1 MATLQCRVVSA
12 REELYSG
19 EISMLIA
26 TGTEG
31 EIGVLPGHT
40 PLITLL
46 KPGAMRVQTPN
57 GEEEVIYVSGGVL
70 EVQPKMVTVL
80 ADTAMRAHN
89 LDESKIVEAR
99 KKAEQMLV
107 NQSDTVQTNAAL
119 ASLAESVAQLQT
131 IRKYKTALNFLW
143 KILEFP
149 FDSYH
154 RHKKQSIMG
163 CFLCLLFNILCFLIE
178 DKYTIYDAISSS
190 TASFVIYEC

>member
-1 MATLQCRVVSA
+1 MATLQCRIVSA

-26 TGTEG
+26 TGSEG
-31 EIGVLPGHT
+31 EVGVLAGHT

-46 KPGAMRVQTPN
+46 KPGPMRVQTPD
-57 GEEEVIYVSGGVL
+57 GAEEVIYVSGGVL

-99 KKAEQMLV
+99 RKAEQMLV

-131 IRKYKTALNFLW
+131 IRKYKDRA
-143 KILEFP
+143 
-149 FDSYH
+149 
-154 RHKKQSIMG
+154 
-163 CFLCLLFNILCFLIE
+163 
-178 DKYTIYDAISSS
+178 
-190 TASFVIYEC
+190 

>member
-1 MATLQCRVVSA
+1 MATLKCRVVSA

-19 EISMLIA
+19 DITMLIA
-26 TGTEG
+26 TGIEG

-46 KPGAMRVQTPN
+46 KPGAMRVQTAN

-70 EVQPKMVTVL
+70 EIQPKTVTVL

-107 NQSDTVQTNAAL
+107 NQSDTLQTNAAL

-131 IRKYKTALNFLW
+131 IRKFKNRA
-143 KILEFP
+143 
-149 FDSYH
+149 
-154 RHKKQSIMG
+154 
-163 CFLCLLFNILCFLIE
+163 
-178 DKYTIYDAISSS
+178 
-190 TASFVIYEC
+190 

>member
-1 MATLQCRVVSA
+1 MATFQCRVVSA

-26 TGTEG
+26 TGSEG
-31 EIGVLPGHT
+31 EVGVLLGHT

-46 KPGAMRVQTPN
+46 KPGPVRVQTPD
-57 GEEEVIYVSGGVL
+57 GAEEVIYVSGGVL

-99 KKAEQMLV
+99 RKAEQMLV
-107 NQSDTVQTNAAL
+107 NQSDTLHTNAAL

-131 IRKYKTALNFLW
+131 IRKYKNRA
-143 KILEFP
+143 
-149 FDSYH
+149 
-154 RHKKQSIMG
+154 
-163 CFLCLLFNILCFLIE
+163 
-178 DKYTIYDAISSS
+178 
-190 TASFVIYEC
+190 

>member
-70 EVQPKMVTVL
+70 EVQPHLVTVL
-80 ADTAMRAHN
+80 ADTAVRAHD
-89 LDESKIVEAR
+89 LDEAKILEAR
-99 KKAEQMLV
+99 RHAEQTLQ
-107 NQSDTVQTNAAL
+107 NQKADIDTSASAAL
-119 ASLAESVAQLQT
+119 AALAESLAQLQT
-131 IRKYKTALNFLW
+131 LQKFKNRA
-143 KILEFP
+143 
-149 FDSYH
+149 
-154 RHKKQSIMG
+154 
-163 CFLCLLFNILCFLIE
+163 
-178 DKYTIYDAISSS
+178 
-190 TASFVIYEC
+190 

>member
-1 MATLQCRVVSA
+1 MAATFQCRVVSA

-26 TGTEG
+26 TGSEG
-31 EIGVLPGHT
+31 EIGVLSGHT

-46 KPGAMRVQTPN
+46 KPGPMRVQTAD
-57 GEEEVIYVSGGVL
+57 GAEEVIYVSGGVL

-99 KKAEQMLV
+99 RKAEQMLV

-131 IRKYKTALNFLW
+131 IRKFKNRA
-143 KILEFP
+143 
-149 FDSYH
+149 
-154 RHKKQSIMG
+154 
-163 CFLCLLFNILCFLIE
+163 
-178 DKYTIYDAISSS
+178 
-190 TASFVIYEC
+190 

>member
-26 TGTEG
+26 TGIEG

-46 KPGAMRVQTPN
+46 KPGAMRVQTPD
-57 GEEEVIYVSGGVL
+57 GSEEVIYVSGGVL
-70 EVQPKMVTVL
+70 EVQPKMVTIL

-99 KKAEQMLV
+99 RQAEQMLV
-107 NQSDTVQTNAAL
+107 NQSDTLQTNAAL

-131 IRKYKTALNFLW
+131 IRKYKNRA
-143 KILEFP
+143 
-149 FDSYH
+149 
-154 RHKKQSIMG
+154 
-163 CFLCLLFNILCFLIE
+163 
-178 DKYTIYDAISSS
+178 
-190 TASFVIYEC
+190 

>member
-1 MATLQCRVVSA
+1 SA

-26 TGTEG
+26 TGAEG

-70 EVQPKMVTVL
+70 EIQPKMVTVL
-80 ADTAMRAHN
+80 ADTATRAGN
-89 LDESKIVEAR
+89 LDESKIIEAR

-107 NQSDTVQTNAAL
+107 NQSDTVETNAAL
-119 ASLAESVAQLQT
+119 ASMAESVAQLQT
-131 IRKYKTALNFLW
+131 IRKYKNRA
-143 KILEFP
+143 
-149 FDSYH
+149 
-154 RHKKQSIMG
+154 
-163 CFLCLLFNILCFLIE
+163 
-178 DKYTIYDAISSS
+178 
-190 TASFVIYEC
+190 

>member
-1 MATLQCRVVSA
+1 MATFQCRVVSA

-26 TGTEG
+26 TGSEG
-31 EIGVLPGHT
+31 EVGVLSGHT

-46 KPGAMRVQTPN
+46 KPGPMRMQKAD
-57 GEEEVIYVSGGVL
+57 GSEEVIYVSGGVL

-89 LDESKIVEAR
+89 LDESKIIEAR

-131 IRKYKTALNFLW
+131 LRKFKTRA
-143 KILEFP
+143 
-149 FDSYH
+149 
-154 RHKKQSIMG
+154 
-163 CFLCLLFNILCFLIE
+163 
-178 DKYTIYDAISSS
+178 
-190 TASFVIYEC
+190 